1 MSMMRLMNKYTI
13 DYNRFISNKRFRYAS
28 IGLLLVFAVFLM
40 LPVPQF
46 NTPFSLVTLDRDGN
60 LLGASIANDGQW
72 RFPPVKDIPDKF
84 IHAITCFEDYRF
96 FYHPGVDPLALARA
110 LRQNVQIGRTVSGGS
125 TLTMQVVRLSRSGK
139 PRTIREKIIEMILAL
154 RLELSMNKR
163 EILAL
168 YASQAPYG
176 GNVVG
181 LEAASW
187 RYFGREP
194 AKLSWAEI
202 ATLAVLPNSPALINP
217 GKNRDKLKSKRD
229 TLLDRM
235 YKKGIIDSLNCE
247 LSKLEPLPPE
257 PYPIPMTAYHLH
269 SRIKVV
275 QAERVDGKY
284 DLGKNPQTSYRIIT
298 TLKKDLQIRAT
309 EIVNRNSKK
318 FANSNIFNAAAI
330 ILDVDS
336 GDVLAYVGNSGSADD
351 DSHGYHVD
359 VITAPRSTGS
369 ILKPVLYAGMLQAGE
384 LLPSQLVA
392 DIPTSFN
399 GFSPQNFDK
408 SYSGA
413 VPAST
418 ALIRSLNVPAVRIL
432 QSYSVDRFY
441 ALLKK
446 IGFST
451 LNRSADNYGLSLILG
466 GAEGTLWDI
475 TGIYAGMA
483 RCINLFFTAYG
494 ENLPIFF
501 PPNLFK
507 DNKTKEYYQNI
518 TNYPPHMIRYL
529 DSPFDAGV
537 CWLTMQAMLE
547 VARPGEENAWRN
559 YAHAHKIAWKTG
571 TSYGFRDGW
580 AVGVTPKYAIG
591 VWVGNADGEG
601 RPELTGVNT
610 ASPILFEL
618 FNLFNDRSW
627 FDKPELELYEVDV
640 CAKSGH
646 RAGPNC
652 ALTKKELIPAAGL
665 NSEACPYCRIVHC
678 DSTLQ
683 WQVNSETERI
693 SAIRSEKWFVLPPS
707 MEWYYKN
714 SHFDYRPLP
723 PFKNISALKET
734 PVMSFIYPD
743 NNSIV
748 YVPIE
753 LDGKRG
759 RVVFNA
765 AHRKNG
771 AVIFWHLDEQYL
783 GSTKDIHQMA
793 VAPSPGTHVITLV
806 DEDGARLQRSFTV
819 LEKK

>member
-1 MSMMRLMNKYTI
+1 
-13 DYNRFISNKRFRYAS
+13 
-28 IGLLLVFAVFLM
+28 
-40 LPVPQF
+40 
-46 NTPFSLVTLDRDGN
+46 
-60 LLGASIANDGQW
+60 
-72 RFPPVKDIPDKF
+72 
-84 IHAITCFEDYRF
+84 
-96 FYHPGVDPLALARA
+96 
-110 LRQNVQIGRTVSGGS
+110 
-125 TLTMQVVRLSRSGK
+125 
-139 PRTIREKIIEMILAL
+139 
-154 RLELSMNKR
+154 
-163 EILAL
+163 
-168 YASQAPYG
+168 
-176 GNVVG
+176 
-181 LEAASW
+181 
-187 RYFGREP
+187 
-194 AKLSWAEI
+194 
-202 ATLAVLPNSPALINP
+202 
-217 GKNRDKLKSKRD
+217 
-229 TLLDRM
+229 
-235 YKKGIIDSLNCE
+235 
-247 LSKLEPLPPE
+247 
-257 PYPIPMTAYHLH
+257 
-269 SRIKVV
+269 
-275 QAERVDGKY
+275 
-284 DLGKNPQTSYRIIT
+284 
-298 TLKKDLQIRAT
+298 
-309 EIVNRNSKK
+309 
-318 FANSNIFNAAAI
+318 
-330 ILDVDS
+330 
-336 GDVLAYVGNSGSADD
+336 
-351 DSHGYHVD
+351 
-359 VITAPRSTGS
+359 
-369 ILKPVLYAGMLQAGE
+369 
-384 LLPSQLVA
+384 
-392 DIPTSFN
+392 
-399 GFSPQNFDK
+399 
-408 SYSGA
+408 
-413 VPAST
+413 
-418 ALIRSLNVPAVRIL
+418 
-432 QSYSVDRFY
+432 
-441 ALLKK
+441 
-446 IGFST
+446 
-451 LNRSADNYGLSLILG
+451 
-466 GAEGTLWDI
+466 
-475 TGIYAGMA
+475 
-483 RCINLFFTAYG
+483 
-494 ENLPIFF
+494 
-501 PPNLFK
+501 
-507 DNKTKEYYQNI
+507 
-518 TNYPPHMIRYL
+518 MIRYL

-610 ASPILFEL
+610 AAPILFEL

-652 ALTKKELIPAAGL
+652 ALTKKELIPATGL

-793 VAPSPGTHVITLV
+793 AAPSPGTHVITLV
-806 DEDGARLQRSFTV
+806 DEDGARLQRSFTA